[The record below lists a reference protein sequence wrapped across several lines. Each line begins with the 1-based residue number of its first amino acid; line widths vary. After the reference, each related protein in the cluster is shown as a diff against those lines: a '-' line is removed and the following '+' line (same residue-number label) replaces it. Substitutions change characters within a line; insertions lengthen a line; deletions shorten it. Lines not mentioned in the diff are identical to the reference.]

1 MPRTFRINCS
11 LTNYTPVSSFT
22 QPYNIYSIYSIY
34 HVYNMLQLASWL
46 PRRPLG
52 TKSLSTNLSLIQNT
66 DLSPPAKTI
75 AGGERF
81 IYVSYAIP
89 ELFLFINFYVLLHIS
104 SFAWQTENLVTD
116 SESLIHNEHFDILHE
131 IFCYWGV
138 PVQIF

>member
-34 HVYNMLQLASWL
+34 YVYNMLQLASWL
-46 PRRPLG
+46 PRRPLD

-66 DLSPPAKTI
+66 DQSPPAKTI
-75 AGGERF
+75 AGGGF
-81 IYVSYAIP
+81 IYFSYAIP

-104 SFAWQTENLVTD
+104 SSAWHTRNFVTD
-116 SESLIHNEHFDILHE
+116 SAFLIHNEHLYILHE
-131 IFCYWGV
+131 IFCYLGV
-138 PVQIF
+138 PV